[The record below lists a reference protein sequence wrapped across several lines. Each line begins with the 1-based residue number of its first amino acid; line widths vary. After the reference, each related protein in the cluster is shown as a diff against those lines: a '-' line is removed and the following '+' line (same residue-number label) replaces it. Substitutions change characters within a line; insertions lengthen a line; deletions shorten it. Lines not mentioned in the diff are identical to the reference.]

1 MFNLVAFVTAAAAA
15 VVVVA
20 VVVFQ
25 LKAISLV
32 NLIATACP
40 GLGSPSSGVSLSFS

>member
-32 NLIATACP
+32 NLIASESDIVVVWMVYVRNEA
-40 GLGSPSSGVSLSFS
+40 